1 MWVGVTTHIF
11 GFCFVCVF
19 REVQL
24 GLIGL
29 FCLLLLQDLCA
40 AASGL
45 LGSAG
50 IRWSAV
56 KGSAVPLFPSPQIQ
70 QWVAVS
76 RTCFALRL

>member
-1 MWVGVTTHIF
+1 
-11 GFCFVCVF
+11 VF

-40 AASGL
+40 AARGL
-45 LGSAG
+45 EGSVG

-56 KGSAVPLFPSPQIQ
+56 HGSAVPLFPSPQIQ

-76 RTCFALRL
+76 LILFALLL